1 VPNSNFLKNWT
12 IILGLII
19 LLLVY
24 AYLFKFTGVRFIFT
38 IFIFALPSYLIL
50 NLFELDES
58 EKIIFSFFVSIGII
72 SSSVY
77 WLAFA
82 TQSIRVAF
90 LLVVIIVIAIASALN
105 ILKARKLF
113 LFKEKHKPKEN

>member
-1 VPNSNFLKNWT
+1 MPNSNFLKNWT